1 MDITNRI
8 IVALLERMKSRN
20 KNFLLSRPKF
30 HRLFQINPDG
40 YLWYG
45 EKLERHLLNKYGE
58 SADTLKYLDIY
69 YFISNIVRLYY
80 MPKNSNSEENEFGKL
95 YAYGSIIGLHRC
107 HIPDKR
113 IYLNRLLN
121 TLLFCCPTSE
131 EYIRRFRWQKNG
143 IYYKS
148 QDVEVLIADT
158 FTEIRESDKQSESIE
173 IVESIVNETY
183 RYLVGSN
190 TGLPFV
196 RSETLLHY
204 NLNPSDYMW
213 LYQHDKELFYT
224 CLDAAALQSE
234 IFSYKSFV
242 YNFNLY
248 ILKDANILDELSR
261 YSKCYEAVLEL
272 LFKSDSIMQNSVI
285 RQIKL
290 CRNEDTIKQNNR
302 LDAINKWLNSLNKI
316 GCHRTLNIRK

>member
-1 MDITNRI
+1 M
-8 IVALLERMKSRN
+8 
-20 KNFLLSRPKF
+20 
-30 HRLFQINPDG
+30 
-40 YLWYG
+40 
-45 EKLERHLLNKYGE
+45 
-58 SADTLKYLDIY
+58 KYLDMY
-69 YFISNIVRLYY
+69 YFIDNIVRLYY

-224 CLDAAALQSE
+224 YLDMAALQSE

-248 ILKDANILDELSR
+248 ILKDTNILDELSK

-290 CRNEDTIKQNNR
+290 CRNEDTIKQNDR
-302 LDAINKWLNSLNKI
+302 LDAIDKWLNSLNKI
-316 GCHRTLNIRK
+316 G

>member
-20 KNFLLSRPKF
+20 KNFSLSRPKF

-113 IYLNRLLN
+113 IYLNRLL
-121 TLLFCCPTSE
+121 
-131 EYIRRFRWQKNG
+131 K
-143 IYYKS
+143 
-148 QDVEVLIADT
+148 
-158 FTEIRESDKQSESIE
+158 
-173 IVESIVNETY
+173 TY

-316 GCHRTLNIRK
+316 G

>member
-1 MDITNRI
+1 M
-8 IVALLERMKSRN
+8 
-20 KNFLLSRPKF
+20 
-30 HRLFQINPDG
+30 
-40 YLWYG
+40 
-45 EKLERHLLNKYGE
+45 
-58 SADTLKYLDIY
+58 
-69 YFISNIVRLYY
+69 
-80 MPKNSNSEENEFGKL
+80 
-95 YAYGSIIGLHRC
+95 
-107 HIPDKR
+107 
-113 IYLNRLLN
+113 
-121 TLLFCCPTSE
+121 
-131 EYIRRFRWQKNG
+131 
-143 IYYKS
+143 
-148 QDVEVLIADT
+148 EVLIADT

-272 LFKSDSIMQNSVI
+272 LFNPIQ
-285 RQIKL
+285 L
-290 CRNEDTIKQNNR
+290 CRTLLFGKSNYVEMKIPLNR
-302 LDAINKWLNSLNKI
+302 ITDWMLLTNGS
-316 GCHRTLNIRK
+316 TP

>member
-1 MDITNRI
+1 MLPNSGKLHPITAMDITNRI

-20 KNFLLSRPKF
+20 KNFSLSRPKF
-30 HRLFQINPDG
+30 HQLFQINPDG

-45 EKLERHLLNKYGE
+45 KKLERHLLNKYGE
-58 SADTLKYLDIY
+58 SADTLKYLDMY
-69 YFISNIVRLYY
+69 YFIDNIVRLYY
-80 MPKNSNSEENEFGKL
+80 MPKNSNS
-95 YAYGSIIGLHRC
+95 
-107 HIPDKR
+107 
-113 IYLNRLLN
+113 
-121 TLLFCCPTSE
+121 

-224 CLDAAALQSE
+224 CLDTAALQSE

-302 LDAINKWLNSLNKI
+302 LDAINKWFNSLNKI
-316 GCHRTLNIRK
+316 G

>member
-1 MDITNRI
+1 MLEMKEWDGFEGRLWKEEINVRQFIQDNYTPYDGNEDFLAEPTEATNKLWGALQKLQKEERAKGGVLDMETEVVTGIT
-8 IVALLERMKSRN
+8 
-20 KNFLLSRPKF
+20 
-30 HRLFQINPDG
+30 
-40 YLWYG
+40 
-45 EKLERHLLNKYGE
+45 
-58 SADTLKYLDIY
+58 
-69 YFISNIVRLYY
+69 
-80 MPKNSNSEENEFGKL
+80 
-95 YAYGSIIGLHRC
+95 AYGPGYIDESLKDLETIVGLQT
-107 HIPDKR
+107 DKPLKR
-113 IYLNRLLN
+113 AFMPYG
-121 TLLFCCPTSE
+121 
-131 EYIRRFRWQKNG
+131 G
-143 IYYKS
+143 IKMAV
-148 QDVEVLIADT
+148 QAC
-158 FTEIRESDKQSESIE
+158 
-173 IVESIVNETY
+173 ETY

-302 LDAINKWLNSLNKI
+302 LDAINKWFNSLNKI
-316 GCHRTLNIRK
+316 G

>member
-20 KNFLLSRPKF
+20 KNFSLSRPKF

-95 YAYGSIIGLHRC
+95 YAYGSIMGLHRC

-121 TLLFCCPTSE
+121 T
-131 EYIRRFRWQKNG
+131 
-143 IYYKS
+143 
-148 QDVEVLIADT
+148 
-158 FTEIRESDKQSESIE
+158 
-173 IVESIVNETY
+173 
-183 RYLVGSN
+183 
-190 TGLPFV
+190 
-196 RSETLLHY
+196 
-204 NLNPSDYMW
+204 
-213 LYQHDKELFYT
+213 
-224 CLDAAALQSE
+224 
-234 IFSYKSFV
+234 
-242 YNFNLY
+242 
-248 ILKDANILDELSR
+248 
-261 YSKCYEAVLEL
+261 
-272 LFKSDSIMQNSVI
+272 
-285 RQIKL
+285 
-290 CRNEDTIKQNNR
+290 
-302 LDAINKWLNSLNKI
+302 
-316 GCHRTLNIRK
+316 

>member
-20 KNFLLSRPKF
+20 KNFSLSKPKF

-69 YFISNIVRLYY
+69 YFIDNIVRLYY

-131 EYIRRFRWQKNG
+131 EYIRRFRWQKTVYITNRRMW
-143 IYYKS
+143 KS
-148 QDVEVLIADT
+148 L
-158 FTEIRESDKQSESIE
+158 
-173 IVESIVNETY
+173 
-183 RYLVGSN
+183 
-190 TGLPFV
+190 LPIHLQKYGN
-196 RSETLLHY
+196 RT
-204 NLNPSDYMW
+204 NNQNP
-213 LYQHDKELFYT
+213 
-224 CLDAAALQSE
+224 
-234 IFSYKSFV
+234 
-242 YNFNLY
+242 
-248 ILKDANILDELSR
+248 LK
-261 YSKCYEAVLEL
+261 
-272 LFKSDSIMQNSVI
+272 
-285 RQIKL
+285 
-290 CRNEDTIKQNNR
+290 
-302 LDAINKWLNSLNKI
+302 
-316 GCHRTLNIRK
+316 

>member
-1 MDITNRI
+1 MNITAMDITNRI

-20 KNFLLSRPKF
+20 KNFSLSRPKF

-45 EKLERHLLNKYGE
+45 EKLEWHLLNKYGE
-58 SADTLKYLDIY
+58 SADTVKYLDIY
-69 YFISNIVRLYY
+69 YFIDNIVRLYY

-148 QDVEVLIADT
+148 QDVEALIADT

-173 IVESIVNETY
+173 IVESIVTETY

-224 CLDAAALQSE
+224 CLDTAALQSE

-316 GCHRTLNIRK
+316 G

>member
-20 KNFLLSRPKF
+20 KNFSLSRPKF

-224 CLDAAALQSE
+224 CLDAAAL
-234 IFSYKSFV
+234 
-242 YNFNLY
+242 
-248 ILKDANILDELSR
+248 SR

>member
-20 KNFLLSRPKF
+20 KNFSLSRPKF

-58 SADTLKYLDIY
+58 SADTLKYLDMY
-69 YFISNIVRLYY
+69 YFIDNIVRLYY

-242 YNFNLY
+242 YNFPV
-248 ILKDANILDELSR
+248 
-261 YSKCYEAVLEL
+261 YSKRRKY
-272 LFKSDSIMQNSVI
+272 
-285 RQIKL
+285 
-290 CRNEDTIKQNNR
+290 
-302 LDAINKWLNSLNKI
+302 I
-316 GCHRTLNIRK
+316 G